1 MGQQI
6 YSGITKCNPAAESIL
21 NPKTVLE
28 FVIIELSPSKKQ
40 MFISTNVSLLDS
52 KYYYTSTDKPDEI
65 LGQRRHLWLDFQKN
79 KKLDY
84 VIFINDEFLMYKQNL
99 VFCSNCFCPGPIMH
113 ECKPDTKNFN
123 TKIIDIV
130 RLLFK
135 PLLIEDESIV
145 EIHWLE

>member
-6 YSGITKCNPAAESIL
+6 YSGVTKVESPLASIL
-21 NPKTVLE
+21 DKNTKLE
-28 FVIIELSPSKKQ
+28 FLIIELSAAKKL
-40 MFISTNVSLLDS
+40 MFIHTNISLLDS
-52 KYYYTSTDKPDEI
+52 KYYYTSTDRPDQI
-65 LGQRRHLWLDFQKN
+65 LGQRRNLWKDFQEN

-84 VIFINDEFLMYKQNL
+84 VIFINDEFLVYKQNL

-123 TKIIDIV
+123 TKIIEIV

-135 PLLIEDESIV
+135 PFLINPLSV
-145 EIHWLE
+145 EIHWLD